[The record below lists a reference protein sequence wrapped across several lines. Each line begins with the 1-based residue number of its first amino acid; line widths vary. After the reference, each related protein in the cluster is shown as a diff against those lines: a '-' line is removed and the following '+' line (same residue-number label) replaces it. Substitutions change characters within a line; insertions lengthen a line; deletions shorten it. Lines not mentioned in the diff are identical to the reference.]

1 LSMEW
6 RDHAKCR
13 SEDPELFFPV
23 GSGEVATSQSSLAKR
38 VCFECSVRQPCL
50 EWATDNGP
58 MAGVWGGT
66 TEEERATERRRRG
79 RVNAAARR
87 AAREQAAA
95 NA

>member
-1 LSMEW
+1 MNLYILNE
-6 RDHAKCR
+6 RTTQDAH
-13 SEDPELFFPV
+13 D
-23 GSGEVATSQSSLAKR
+23 QLA
-38 VCFECSVRQPCL
+38 VREPCL
-50 EWATDNGP
+50 EWATVNGP

-87 AAREQAAA
+87 AARERAAA